1 MKITIL
7 KKSHNKE
14 VINRVE
20 LADLAAAIKNG
31 LIENAVRKTREI
43 YHLINPHRL
52 ADGQISVNWKDGIV
66 LPRICFAADF
76 IHRNDQMQMLQYS
89 GLVVLEVNNLPS
101 YEKAVEVRELAKK
114 LPETMLCFLGGS
126 GKSVKIVCR
135 GELFPKEDARRKK
148 EGERLPKDEA
158 EIRQFHLNLYNTA
171 RMAYQNQFEF
181 RGMLLIK
188 QRGEDGVEAYR
199 LTGTCG
205 ASHKQVGHL
214 GQVGDEGVVA
224 DGLAEGHR

>member
-20 LADLAAAIKNG
+20 LTDLAVAIKNG
-31 LIENAVRKTREI
+31 MIENAVRKTREI
-43 YHLINPHRL
+43 YHLMNPHRL
-52 ADGQISVNWKDGIV
+52 ADGQISVNWKGGIV

-76 IHRNDQMQMLQYS
+76 IHRNNQMQMMQYS

-135 GELFPKEDARRKK
+135 GELFDGGLPCKED
-148 EGERLPKDEA
+148 D
-158 EIRQFHLNLYNTA
+158 IQQFHLNLYNTA
-171 RMAYQNQFEF
+171 RRAYQNQFEF
-181 RGMLLIK
+181 DIEFLAPRLDRSVYMSA
-188 QRGEDGVEAYR
+188 DPEAF
-199 LTGTCG
+199 
-205 ASHKQVGHL
+205 
-214 GQVGDEGVVA
+214 
-224 DGLAEGHR
+224 